1 MWPEGI
7 EMIFESV
14 QFPFKNE
21 WLQMSGLHF
30 HFLHKV
36 WFKENLLKQRRASR
50 KWLLEFTEFWQK
62 KYKTPPWTCKKKK
75 TKKKPQKHKHKER
88 RPNHWLAL
96 VSALAHFVVKV
107 HLDLQDELQLL
118 VGAERR
124 QRAVDLLAG
133 VHGLPV
139 VLIPQVHFVA
149 AGRLLVVVP
158 AAWAFLCRGGET
170 LELRAWWRDNSH
182 VNQVNGSATLTV
194 EAHWLGHTYDILH
207 LVVSVGETKPLLLR
221 S

>member
-1 MWPEGI
+1 
-7 EMIFESV
+7 
-14 QFPFKNE
+14 
-21 WLQMSGLHF
+21 MSGLHV
-30 HFLHKV
+30 HFLHKQDSI
-36 WFKENLLKQRRASR
+36 KGTASKRCRNNTSHGGLLKQMRVCRNWWKSI
-50 KWLLEFTEFWQK
+50 KPLHV
-62 KYKTPPWTCKKKK
+62 KK
-75 TKKKPQKHKHKER
+75 TKSTNKHKKR
-88 RPNHWLAL
+88 RPKHWLAL

-118 VGAERR
+118 VGAERG

-158 AAWAFLCRGGET
+158 AAGAFLCGSGGET
-170 LELRAWWRDNSH
+170 LELRVWCRDNSH
-182 VNQVNGSATLTV
+182 MNQVNGRATLTV
-194 EAHWLGHTYDILH
+194 EAHWLGHTYDVLH
-207 LVVSVGETKPLLLR
+207 LVVSVGKTKPLLLC